1 MNQIKSWLVTV
12 STPFCGTEQYYCA
25 FSKKDPLDW
34 PAFPYEE
41 ITDALWNEYS
51 WMLHLEDEEYE
62 SKEEEQEVYDQAY
75 EDWRYDCDFK
85 SEEMS
90 IEDLQ
95 DYIPGGPKSKDDL
108 PEIIYD
114 ERNYD

>member
-1 MNQIKSWLVTV
+1 MTQIKSWLITA
-12 STPFCGTEQYYCA
+12 SAPFLGTEEHYCA
-25 FSKKDPLDW
+25 FSKEDPLDS
-34 PAFPYEE
+34 PNFPYAE
-41 ITDALWNEYS
+41 ITEDLWNSYS

-62 SKEEEQEVYDQAY
+62 SEEEEEAYDQAY

-90 IEDLQ
+90 VEDLQ
-95 DYIPGGPKSKDDL
+95 GYIPGGPESKDDL

>member
-1 MNQIKSWLVTV
+1 MKQIKSWLVKA
-12 STPFCGTEQYYCA
+12 SAPICGTEQYYCA
-25 FSKKDPLDW
+25 FSKEDPLDY
-34 PAFPYEE
+34 PDFPYAE
-41 ITDALWNEYS
+41 ITEELWNNYS

-62 SKEEEQEVYDQAY
+62 SEEEEQEAYDQAY
-75 EDWRYDCDFK
+75 EDWGCDCNFE

-90 IEDLQ
+90 VEDLQ
-95 DYIPGGPKSKDDL
+95 DYIPGGPTSKDDL